1 MGGPDAA
8 ENPNGAPMTLAT
20 LIAFAAEES
29 GKGGNVML
37 ETIVFPIIAIVVFGT
52 LALVT
57 LSYRNVA
64 NRHAHKAEA
73 YAKAHASD
81 LQQTGHGH

>member
-1 MGGPDAA
+1 
-8 ENPNGAPMTLAT
+8 MTLAT

-29 GKGGNVML
+29 EHHGNVAL
-37 ETIVFPIIAIVVFGT
+37 ETFWYGLVAIISFGL

-64 NRHAHKAEA
+64 NRHSAKAEA
-73 YAKAHASD
+73 YAKAHAND
-81 LQQTGHGH
+81 IQRAGHGH

>member
-1 MGGPDAA
+1 
-8 ENPNGAPMTLAT
+8 MTLAT
-20 LIAFAAEES
+20 LIALAAEES
-29 GKGGNVML
+29 EQHGNVAL
-37 ETIVFPIIAIVVFGT
+37 ETVGYGIVAIVVFAA

-73 YAKAHASD
+73 YAKAHAND
-81 LQQTGHGH
+81 VQRAGHGH

>member
-1 MGGPDAA
+1 
-8 ENPNGAPMTLAT
+8 MTVATILA
-20 LIAFAAEES
+20 LAAEEAEHH
-29 GKGGNVML
+29 GNVAL
-37 ETIVFPIIAIVVFGT
+37 ETVGYGIVALAAFGL

-73 YAKAHASD
+73 YARAHAND
-81 LQQTGHGH
+81 VQRTGHGH

>member
-1 MGGPDAA
+1 
-8 ENPNGAPMTLAT
+8 MTLAT
-20 LIAFAAEES
+20 MIAFAAEES
-29 GKGGNVML
+29 EHHGNVAL
-37 ETIVFPIIAIVVFGT
+37 ETVGYGITAIVVFAA

-73 YAKAHASD
+73 YAKAHAND
-81 LQQTGHGH
+81 VQRAGHGH

>member
-1 MGGPDAA
+1 
-8 ENPNGAPMTLAT
+8 MTLAT
-20 LIAFAAEES
+20 IIALAAEES
-29 GKGGNVML
+29 EHHGNVAL
-37 ETIVFPIIAIVVFGT
+37 ETVWYGIVALVVFGA

-73 YAKAHASD
+73 YAKAHAND
-81 LQQTGHGH
+81 VQHVGHGH